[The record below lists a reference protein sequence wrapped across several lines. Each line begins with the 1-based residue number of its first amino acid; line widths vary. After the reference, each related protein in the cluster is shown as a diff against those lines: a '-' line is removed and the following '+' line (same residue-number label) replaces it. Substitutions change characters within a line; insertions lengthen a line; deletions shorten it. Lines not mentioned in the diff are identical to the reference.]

1 MTEATQTAKVALVT
15 GASRGIGA
23 AIAQA
28 LGVAGYQVVGTATTE
43 DGAAKI
49 SQALSAFPGS
59 RGVALDVNNGA
70 AVEALIDELVKNQG
84 GLHVLVNNAGAI
96 FMQRQLSVDGLEM
109 TFALNHLGYFWLTT
123 GLLELL
129 QASAPARIINVSSD
143 AHRTAQLVGEDWQ
156 MTQGYRGF
164 GAYSLSKL
172 ANVLFTYELARQ
184 LTDKGV
190 TVNALHPGFVGSNF
204 GKNNGLVMR
213 WAMTLLRPFALSN
226 AQGAKTS
233 IYLATATE
241 VNGVTGKYF
250 ARQKAVASSPTSYD
264 TTIARRLWDLSTN
277 LATPH

>member
-1 MTEATQTAKVALVT
+1 MEGKICLVT
-15 GASRGIGA
+15 GATGGIGKETA
-23 AIAQA
+23 RALVAQGGTVI
-28 LGVAGYQVVGTATTE
+28 LVARDKQ
-43 DGAAKI
+43 
-49 SQALSAFPGS
+49 
-59 RGVALDVNNGA
+59 RG
-70 AVEALIDELVKNQG
+70 EALRQELLAEHG
-84 GLHVLVNNAGAI
+84 GADGRLHLYLADMSSYTAVQQLVGDIKAKFDCLHVLVNNAGAI

>member
-1 MTEATQTAKVALVT
+1 MEGKICLVT
-15 GASRGIGA
+15 GATGGIGKETA
-23 AIAQA
+23 RALVAQGGTVI
-28 LGVAGYQVVGTATTE
+28 LVARDKQRGEAVRQE
-43 DGAAKI
+43 
-49 SQALSAFPGS
+49 LSAGH
-59 RGVALDVNNGA
+59 RGADGRIHLHLADMSSYT
-70 AVEALIDELVKNQG
+70 AVQQLVGDIKTKFDR
-84 GLHVLVNNAGAI
+84 LHVLVNNAGAI
-96 FMQRQLSVDGLEM
+96 FMQRQLSLDGLEM

-204 GKNNGLVMR
+204 GKNNGLMMR
-213 WAMTLLRPFALSN
+213 WVMTLLRPFALSN
-226 AQGAKTS
+226 TQGAKTS
-233 IYLATATE
+233 IYLATSTE

-250 ARQKAVASSPTSYD
+250 ARQKAVPSSHASYD
-264 TTIARRLWDLSTN
+264 TTTARRLWDLSTS